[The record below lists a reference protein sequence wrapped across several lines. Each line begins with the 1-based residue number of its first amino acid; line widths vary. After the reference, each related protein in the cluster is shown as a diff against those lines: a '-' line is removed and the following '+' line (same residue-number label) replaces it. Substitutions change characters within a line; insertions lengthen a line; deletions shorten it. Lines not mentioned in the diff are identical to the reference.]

1 LSTSSIIIKRP
12 LKKKFEVNKKYNFQ
26 ESVLSYSLDEGLNVM
41 NEQAARDQ
49 SSLKTSNN
57 SEPSLNSTEDAPPA
71 KEEPVPEPVPSN
83 GEAKSPD
90 LDTVKASGVKLRTQ
104 SECEPQLNNSKEN
117 LPSFNSLDNLF
128 ANVASRTEALASKS
142 GSFNLVRTRPV
153 EKS

>member
-1 LSTSSIIIKRP
+1 MLSH
-12 LKKKFEVNKKYNFQ
+12 
-26 ESVLSYSLDEGLNVM
+26 SLDEGLNAI
-41 NEQAARDQ
+41 NEQAAREQ

-57 SEPSLNSTEDAPPA
+57 SESSLNSNEDASSA
-71 KEEPVPEPVPSN
+71 KKEPVPESVPLN
-83 GEAKSPD
+83 GEEKSPD
-90 LDTVKASGVKLRTQ
+90 LDNIKASGVKMRTQ